1 MVARLRAP
9 RQDVDM
15 RRSGRLTLVS
25 GGAIGILGLLTA
37 CDQFQA
43 DPLVFTRVG
52 DTTVVRVCLDLTVTK
67 IEIEE
72 ADGDSQH
79 AVGLWSADGSA
90 YLPAGTEFAF
100 SSPPTGLEPAEPF
113 SEVLLDDDV
122 YVRLAVSH
130 VEGGSWRTFTPID
143 SGSLTEGVWL
153 DGWGEP
159 TSVPC
164 TQEPCAPGWACHNDW
179 PDPSGRP
186 TELEPTY
193 TPKPEP

>member
-1 MVARLRAP
+1 
-9 RQDVDM
+9 M
-15 RRSGRLTLVS
+15 RRTARHTGVIV
-25 GGAIGILGLLTA
+25 GALAVLMLLTG
-37 CDQFQA
+37 CDQFLA
-43 DPLVFTRVG
+43 DPLAFTRVG
-52 DTTVVRVCLDLTVTK
+52 GTTVVRVCLDLTVTG

-72 ADGDSQH
+72 PDGDPQRK
-79 AVGLWSADGSA
+79 VVVWSAEGSA

-100 SSPPTGLEPAEPF
+100 SSPPAGLEPAEAF
-113 SEVLLDDDV
+113 AEDLLNDDV

-143 SGSLTEGVWL
+143 SGSLTEGTWL

-159 TSVPC
+159 TSAPC
-164 TQEPCAPGWACHNDW
+164 TQQPCRPGWACNNDW

-193 TPKPEP
+193 TPAPTPSPTP